1 MSVRSLL
8 LSCAQ
13 WEAAGLAQ
21 DLSMSTEDAVGE
33 KLGQG
38 LGRWL
43 GMGKGLATQ
52 YEGMNSEPQ
61 DPWKS
66 WEWQ

>member
-1 MSVRSLL
+1 MRSLL

-38 LGRWL
+38 LGRWF

>member
-1 MSVRSLL
+1 MRSLP
-8 LSCAQ
+8 LSGAQ
-13 WEAAGLAQ
+13 WAATGLAQ

-38 LGRWL
+38 LGSWL

-52 YEGMNSEPQ
+52 YKGMNSEPQ
-61 DPWKS
+61 DPSKS

>member
-1 MSVRSLL
+1 MSP
-8 LSCAQ
+8 LSGAQ
-13 WEAAGLAQ
+13 WAAAGLAQ

-38 LGRWL
+38 LGRLL
-43 GMGKGLATQ
+43 GMGKGIATQ
-52 YEGMNSEPQ
+52 YKCMYSEPQ
-61 DPWKS
+61 DPSKN